1 MTTSSDSSPSQEVRD
16 RAFLAQMARDF
27 ADGFNAG
34 DVDRIMQYY
43 GGEYVDVNLRT
54 PVQSHAERR
63 EYYLSVMR
71 GGNIRLE
78 VRPDDLQVRGDI
90 ALVRG
95 TIILERA
102 SDDATSRSELRYLEV
117 AERTP
122 VGGWRVI
129 WGMDGPVQEYSP

>member
-1 MTTSSDSSPSQEVRD
+1 MNHEAQD
-16 RAFLAQMARDF
+16 RAFLARMARDF

-34 DVDRIMQYY
+34 DVDRLMQYY

-63 EYYLSVMR
+63 EYYLSLMR
-71 GGNIRLE
+71 GANIRLD
-78 VRPDDLQVRGDI
+78 VRPDDIQVRGDI

-95 TIILERA
+95 TIVVERT
-102 SDDATSRSELRYLEV
+102 SNNATSKSELRYLEV
-117 AERTP
+117 AERTLDGRWQ
-122 VGGWRVI
+122 VL